1 MYLRKKERK
10 GKEERGKMAEINLL
24 KKAKKR

>member
-24 KKAKKR
+24 KKAKKK